1 MHVQDQALYET
12 VARTFAERALAAVG
26 DQIDAILLYGSVAR
40 REATGASDIDLLVV
54 SAHVDR
60 IRPTL
65 AEIRTDLDLEYDTL
79 TTLNYKSPDQ
89 LEDGLR
95 RGDPYLAEIVTEG
108 ETLYDNGTYR
118 RLRPEA
124 LAEG

>member
-12 VARTFAERALAAVG
+12 VARTFAERALATVG

-40 REATGASDIDLLVV
+40 REATEASDIDLLVV

-60 IRPTL
+60 VRPTL
-65 AEIRTDLDLEYDTL
+65 AEIRTDLDLEHDTL
-79 TTLNYKSPDQ
+79 TTLNYKTPDQ

-95 RGDPYLAEIVTEG
+95 RGDPYLAQIVTEG
-108 ETLYDNGTYR
+108 EALYDNGTCR
-118 RLRPEA
+118 RLRPRA

>member
-12 VARTFAERALAAVG
+12 VARAFAERALATVG
-26 DQIDAILLYGSVAR
+26 GQIDAILLYGSVAR
-40 REATGASDIDLLVV
+40 REATDASDIDLLIV
-54 SAHVDR
+54 SSHVYR

-79 TTLNYKSPDQ
+79 MTLNYKTPDQ
-89 LEDGLR
+89 LEEGLR
-95 RGDPYLAEIVTEG
+95 RGDPYLAEIVNEG
-108 ETLYDNGTYR
+108 KALYDNGTYR
-118 RLRPEA
+118 RLSPKA